1 MPVGIDEILSK
12 ARGEQRNAL
21 LYNEAKE
28 LIENWG
34 IPTAPWRMA
43 RNEQEALQAALS
55 IGFPVVM
62 KILSPD
68 VIHKTDIGGVFTG
81 LNREEELIHAYE
93 RIEGNSKKVK
103 PAIRMQG
110 VVIEKMLSGIEVIIG
125 VTMDSQFGHV
135 LMFGMGGI
143 FVELLKDIS
152 FRLIPIEPAD
162 AQEMIY
168 RVKGFPLLDGYRGKT
183 GDIEGLKNLLL
194 GVSQLVVQYPEIIE
208 MDLNPVITSYN
219 QTTVADIRVLTARG

>member
-1 MPVGIDEILSK
+1 MGIDEILSK

>member
-1 MPVGIDEILSK
+1 VRIDEILSK
-12 ARGEQRNAL
+12 ARGEDRNSL
-21 LYNEAKE
+21 LYTEARE

-34 IPTAPWRMA
+34 ILTAPWRIA
-43 RNEQEALQAALS
+43 RDKQEALQAALS

-68 VIHKTDIGGVFTG
+68 VIHKSDIGGVFTD

-93 RIEGNSKKVK
+93 MIEDNSKKAK
-103 PAIRMQG
+103 PTIRMEG
-110 VVIEKMLSGIEVIIG
+110 VVIEKMVSGIEVIIG
-125 VTMDSQFGHV
+125 VATDSQFGHV

-152 FRLIPIEPAD
+152 FRLIPIEPVD

-168 RVKGFPLLDGYRGKT
+168 GVKGFPLLDGYRGKR
-183 GDIEGLKNLLL
+183 GDIEGLKSLLL
-194 GVSQLVVQYPEIIE
+194 RVSHLIVQYPEIME
-208 MDLNPVITSYN
+208 VDMNPVITSYN
-219 QTTVADIRVLTARG
+219 RSTVADIRILTGKG